1 MANSSFASNGLL
13 GANYLSTYSA
23 TAVGANTIS
32 HRLGQREEGTNGSEW
47 LFCFSAGG
55 ITGPGYAAGVD
66 AAFNAT
72 LLTTANAGGQ
82 GLRVGI
88 AAVAWPANS
97 YGWLQFSGPLN
108 AMLAA
113 GTTARSLLNSTAN
126 PGVLGS
132 DATAGSFKV
141 SGLTPIAAQA
151 SLGLGACMG
160 SAAFQTGTAN

>member
-1 MANSSFASNGLL
+1 MANSEYASNGLL
-13 GANYLSTYSA
+13 GAGLLQSLTPAQMAS
-23 TAVGANTIS
+23 VGV
-32 HRLGQREEGTNGSEW
+32 RLGQRQEGVNGAEW
-47 LFCFSAGG
+47 IFCVFPGG
-55 ITGPGYAAGVD
+55 VTGPGYAAGID
-66 AAFNAT
+66 AAFNGT

-88 AAVAWPANS
+88 ASVAHAAGNA
-97 YGWLQFSGPLN
+97 GWVRFSGPCN

-113 GTTARSLLNSTAN
+113 GTTARSQLNTTTN

-132 DATAGSFKV
+132 DATAGSYKV

-160 SAAFQTGTAN
+160 SAGFVTGTAN

>member
-1 MANSSFASNGLL
+1 MANSSFATNALL
-13 GANYLSTYSA
+13 GAGYLQSLTPAQMPS
-23 TAVGANTIS
+23 VGV
-32 HRLGQREEGTNGSEW
+32 RLGQREEGTNASEW
-47 LFCFSAGG
+47 IFCQFPGG
-55 ITGPGYAAGVD
+55 ITGPGYAVGVD
-66 AAFNAT
+66 AAFNGT

-88 AAVAWPANS
+88 ASLAHPAGNF
-97 YGWLQFSGPLN
+97 GWVQFSGPLN

-113 GTTARSLLNSTAN
+113 GTTARSLLNTTAN

-151 SLGLGACMG
+151 TLGLGACMG

>member
-1 MANSSFASNGLL
+1 MANSAFASNGLL

-47 LFCFSAGG
+47 IFCFSAGG

-72 LLTTANAGGQ
+72 LLTTANAGGM

-88 AAVAWPANS
+88 ATVAWPANS

-113 GTTARSLLNSTAN
+113 GTAARAQLNTTTN

-132 DATAGSFKV
+132 DATTGSFKV
-141 SGLTPIAAQA
+141 NGLTAIAAQV
-151 SLGLGACMG
+151 SLGLGAVLG
-160 SAAFQTGTAN
+160 PAAFSTGTVN